1 MSPSD
6 PPTSPA
12 DAAAGAGGAAVAAD
26 VAQLRAELAQTQ
38 AELQDFVYTVS
49 HDLRAP
55 LRHIFAYAQVIEE
68 DWPDAPL
75 EMRGHLATIRSSA
88 QLLTQQLDGLTQ
100 LSRIANQP
108 IQLQAVD
115 VSALERD
122 RVDELMQNKPER
134 KVQWKLANDVPHVV
148 ADAPGLSQALSHLLD
163 NALKFSRDRDPAT
176 IELTWRRLPAT
187 VAPQSER
194 IEISL
199 KDNGI
204 GFSPEQTEKLF
215 KVFSKLHPVREFEG
229 LGLGLL
235 LARKWLAS
243 MQGMIG
249 IKGTLNGGC
258 CVLITLPLAN

>member
-1 MSPSD
+1 M
-6 PPTSPA
+6 
-12 DAAAGAGGAAVAAD
+12 
-26 VAQLRAELAQTQ
+26 
-38 AELQDFVYTVS
+38 
-49 HDLRAP
+49 
-55 LRHIFAYAQVIEE
+55 
-68 DWPDAPL
+68 
-75 EMRGHLATIRSSA
+75 
-88 QLLTQQLDGLTQ
+88 
-100 LSRIANQP
+100 
-108 IQLQAVD
+108 
-115 VSALERD
+115 
-122 RVDELMQNKPER
+122 
-134 KVQWKLANDVPHVV
+134 
-148 ADAPGLSQALSHLLD
+148 
-163 NALKFSRDRDPAT
+163 
-176 IELTWRRLPAT
+176 
-187 VAPQSER
+187 APQSER